1 MLNSQVVQYINVQ
14 LSKWAASSVPATK
27 TNSAN
32 TLFHLPRHAGFKCV
46 HNVVLLSAVADVY
59 SGIFTR
65 QAEFLL
71 QVKSSQVAVDRCQ
84 VKA

>member
-1 MLNSQVVQYINVQ
+1 MFLIFPFRTCC
-14 LSKWAASSVPATK
+14 KWAASSVPATK

-71 QVKSSQVAVDRCQ
+71 QAKSSQVAVDRCQ